1 MIKINIIGAGLSG
14 SEIALRL
21 AENKEFLINL
31 IEMRPKKMTDAH
43 KTELP
48 AELVCSNS
56 FRSNSL
62 KNAAGLLKE
71 ELRILKSPLII
82 IADKNKIDGGDSLV
96 IDRNSFQNDVF
107 KKLKSYDNI
116 NIISDEVKSLNIK
129 DDEIYIIATGPL
141 TSDDFFMNLNKMLD
155 NDFFSFYD
163 GTSPIINADS
173 INYDIA
179 YFKNRFDKGPEK
191 VYLNCSF
198 TKDEY
203 LKFYNKLLDFS
214 KNIKLDNKNT
224 FQGCLPIEKMA
235 LDGENTLRFGPL
247 KPIGLDNGNIKYYA
261 VVQLRQD
268 DFFKKMYNIVGFQTG
283 LKEKEQKDLIR
294 LIPGLENASF
304 FKYGRLHESRYINS
318 PKVLSNN
325 FKAKKYDNLYVI
337 GQLTGIEGYIESI
350 ATANVAYFDIYY
362 KYILKKEFKLDNNT
376 VIGSLENYSKN
387 TKTKYIPMKSNF
399 GIVNDVPQG
408 IKKQDKK
415 DYILKRSL
423 DLIKEI
429 KIGDWK

>member
-31 IEMRPKKMTDAH
+31 IEMRPKKMTEAH
-43 KTELP
+43 KTKLP

-71 ELRILKSPLII
+71 ELRILKSPLIL

-107 KKLKSYDNI
+107 KKIKSYDNI
-116 NIISDEVKSLNIK
+116 NIISDEVKTIDIK
-129 DDEIYIIATGPL
+129 DDEIYIISTGPL
-141 TSDDFFMNLNKMLD
+141 TGDDFFMNLNKMLD

-191 VYLNCSF
+191 VYLNCPF

-203 LKFYNKLLDFS
+203 LKFYNKLLEFS
-214 KNIKLDNKNT
+214 GNIKLDNKNT

-247 KPIGLDNGNIKYYA
+247 KPIGLDKGNIKYYA

-325 FKAKKYDNLYVI
+325 FKTKKYDNLYII

-350 ATANVAYFDIYY
+350 ATADVAYFDIYY

-399 GIVNDVPQG
+399 GIVNDVADG

-429 KIGDWK
+429 KIGN